1 MRHVLRTSVVS
12 FPDAV
17 CDRLEVSGS
26 SRSSSDTWCCFSYVC
41 GRRER
46 ARAVS
51 EGAWSS
57 RANSGALRLARGAI
71 AGQKSQSVRDH
82 KKVRR
87 KEKREKRNFGAS
99 RAGKTCLRAQ
109 RARLANPTG
118 VGQSPARRSLLR
130 VYGRR
135 SQRLSSR
142 LGRWKAKLLL
152 SHTSPSE
159 VTPTPVNSPI

>member
-1 MRHVLRTSVVS
+1 LTY
-12 FPDAV
+12 PDIDTRCACLQV
-17 CDRLEVSGS
+17 AARAS
-26 SRSSSDTWCCFSYVC
+26 SRSNSDTWCRFSYVC

-51 EGAWSS
+51 GGAWSS
-57 RANSGALRLARGAI
+57 RANSGAFRLVRGAI
-71 AGQKSQSVRDH
+71 TGQESQSVRDH

-87 KEKREKRNFGAS
+87 KEKLRCRKAVK
-99 RAGKTCLRAQ
+99 KTCLPAEC
-109 RARLANPTG
+109 ARLANPTG
-118 VGQSPARRSLLR
+118 VGRDPARCWLLR

-142 LGRWKAKLLL
+142 LGGWCAKLLL

-159 VTPTPVNSPI
+159 VTPTPVNSPIRDDPSAHVT

>member
-1 MRHVLRTSVVS
+1 LTY
-12 FPDAV
+12 PDIDTRCACLQV
-17 CDRLEVSGS
+17 AARAS
-26 SRSSSDTWCCFSYVC
+26 SRSNSDTWCRFSYVC

-51 EGAWSS
+51 GGVWSS
-57 RANSGALRLARGAI
+57 SGNSGAFRLVRGAI
-71 AGQKSQSVRDH
+71 AGQESQSVRDH

-87 KEKREKRNFGAS
+87 KEKLRCRKAVK
-99 RAGKTCLRAQ
+99 KTCLRAQ
-109 RARLANPTG
+109 SARLANATR
-118 VGQSPARRSLLR
+118 VGQAPARRWLLHLD
-130 VYGRR
+130 GCC

-142 LGRWKAKLLL
+142 FGGWCAKLLL